1 MKTVDVL
8 IAELLALDLSAETR
22 ADLET
27 ALEEL
32 REGTLYEGEANYI
45 RQLHGR
51 LVGGGAA
58 PRANVAAAS
67 ASSAATAAAASPAAA
82 SRAAPSPEG
91 GEQLQVVIAE
101 RDRLAQEVTGLRA
114 ELAALK
120 QAAPGDDSGLAQLK
134 AALARLATSDTGTDG
149 PLRAQILQEVQ
160 AEIAR
165 IETGGQ

>member
-27 ALEEL
+27 AQEEL

-51 LVGGGAA
+51 LVGGGAV

-67 ASSAATAAAASPAAA
+67 ASSAATVAAA

-91 GEQLQVVIAE
+91 GEQLQAVIAE
-101 RDRLAQEVTGLRA
+101 RDRLAQEVRELRA
-114 ELAALK
+114 ELGALK

-134 AALARLATSDTGTDG
+134 AVLARLATSETGTDG